1 MALIPCP
8 ECKKEISNKAASCP
22 NCGCVI
28 KKKRSGCLSFILV
41 LFLFT
46 FVMSYFFYE
55 KPTGRKASQPK
66 PSPQNSEQSEQPKN
80 EEAKPK
86 TLQEASEEY
95 EAKMDDIRK
104 DLRERLFVGSGEVLP
119 LKFYIQDNLMH
130 DPKSYEHV
138 KTEILDEK
146 RWFMIVK
153 TTFRGT
159 NKFGAV
165 VRNTV
170 TAKVHLKGDILEI
183 IKAE

>member
-1 MALIPCP
+1 MSLFTCP
-8 ECKKEISNKAASCP
+8 ECKKKISDKAASCP
-22 NCGCVI
+22 NCGCAI
-28 KKKRSGCLSFILV
+28 KKKRSGCLGFIV
-41 LFLFT
+41 LLMLFS
-46 FVMSYFFYE
+46 VGMCYFFYE
-55 KPTGRKASQPK
+55 EPAGRKASQPK
-66 PSPQNSEQSEQPKN
+66 PSPQNSEQSAQAKN

-95 EAKMDDIRK
+95 EASVQATRKKMIANMTT
-104 DLRERLFVGSGEVLP
+104 SYGEVMP
-119 LKFYIQDNLMH
+119 LKWYIQDNMMH
-130 DPKSYEHV
+130 NPKSYEHV

-165 VRNTV
+165 VQNTV

-183 IKAE
+183 IKTE